1 MEHACECVAAL
12 ACVRVSRAVHLKLSG
27 KHFHCVSGGRVA
39 DGGDG
44 GDGGDICAP
53 DGPQL

>member
-1 MEHACECVAAL
+1 MRVSAW